1 MKHFRKMDSI
11 NIVPFIDI
19 MLVLLVIVL
28 TSATFIAQGKIPI
41 AIPKA
46 QGSDSMNKTQKTLE
60 IAIDAQGQ
68 YYMDSKIMD
77 LNAIAQSLQ
86 SLPKDTPILLR
97 GDQKSY
103 FEQFVQ
109 LVGVLNQ
116 SGHSNV
122 DVEVEQK

>member
-68 YYMDSKIMD
+68 YYMDGKIMD

-122 DVEVEQK
+122 DVEV

>member
-68 YYMDSKIMD
+68 YYMDGKIMD

-86 SLPKDTPILLR
+86 SIPKDTPILLR